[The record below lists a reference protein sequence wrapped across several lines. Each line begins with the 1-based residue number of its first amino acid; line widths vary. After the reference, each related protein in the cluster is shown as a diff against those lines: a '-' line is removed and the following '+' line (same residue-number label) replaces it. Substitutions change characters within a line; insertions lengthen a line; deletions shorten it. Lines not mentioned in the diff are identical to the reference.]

1 MSSRSLNGG
10 DLSLKNL
17 EITNVLKVK
26 DLTIDNLDMSNL
38 DISENLTADTVHTQ
52 HLKCASN
59 IDIEG
64 SHSYVHVNS
73 LIGINATVSNTGTI
87 DKVVSTDVSTN
98 SLLCGDATIENTV
111 ITGDLTVH
119 GNIIHDAGSSSDPVS
134 EVMTQEIKYMQIGG
148 NAANVVETITLTNN
162 TAGTTNY
169 SVFPSYYYGY
179 NGSGSGTYGLGAGSM
194 SQITI
199 ANRTATGFTFQFSK
213 STGDNSNIY
222 VVFLIVYSSE
232 SDYPSSY

>member
-38 DISENLTADTVHTQ
+38 DISENLSANTVHTEN
-52 HLKCASN
+52 LRCGSSIA
-59 IDIEG
+59 IEP

-148 NAANVVETITLTNN
+148 NAANVVENITLTNN
-162 TAGTTNY
+162 TTSTSQY

-179 NGSGSGTYGLGAGSM
+179 GGSGGTYGLGGGSM

-199 ANRTATGFTFQFSK
+199 ANKTATGFTFQFSK